1 MPENPK
7 QPAPQVADLPPQETS
22 TNTALPRDLP
32 QSAIER
38 LVSEGT
44 ITGIAAFKAQQVA
57 LQKKL
62 VGLG

>member
-7 QPAPQVADLPPQETS
+7 QVAPQVADLPPPETS
-22 TNTALPRDLP
+22 TSTDLPKGLP

-38 LVSEGT
+38 LASEGT

-57 LQKKL
+57 LQRKL